1 MHITELHPELWQRL
15 QERRGQ
21 LPHALLFTGRR
32 GIGKLALAET
42 WIASL
47 LCEQPQSNGLACG
60 HCLACNWLGQGNH
73 PDFRRLQPDALN
85 DADDGKDDKSDKSA
99 DDGAPKKGGQQI
111 TIEQVRAL
119 DDFLHVGTHRQGLRI
134 VLVHPA
140 EAMNRNTANAVLK
153 TLEEPPPDSLFIL
166 VTGAADQLL
175 PTIRSRCQRVDVPLP
190 APVQAEAWLA
200 ANGVNDPARWLSL
213 TGGAPLQ
220 AQAESGDTDLLQAV
234 LRALSQASQAP
245 LAAATALE
253 KTCKTAAVD
262 QAGVPPLQRLVEW
275 VQKWHHDLLLAAYH
289 QPARYF
295 RQEQKQLDQLARSS
309 DLRQLLGFG
318 KTLLGYRTQS
328 RTTVNVRLFLE
339 GLLQSYAQQFPQ
351 PGAAHG

>member
-15 QERRGQ
+15 HERRQQ
-21 LPHALLFTGRR
+21 LPHALLFSGRR

-47 LCEQPQSNGLACG
+47 LCEQPQSSGLACG
-60 HCLACNWLGQGNH
+60 QCLACNWLGQGNH
-73 PDFRRLQPDALN
+73 PDFRRLQPNAL
-85 DADDGKDDKSDKSA
+85 ADDEGKDEKSEKAA
-99 DDGAPKKGGQQI
+99 DDGAAKKGGQQI
-111 TIEQVRAL
+111 TIEQVRGL

-140 EAMNRNTANAVLK
+140 EAMNRSTANALLK

-175 PTIRSRCQRVDVPLP
+175 PTIRSRCQRVDIPLP
-190 APVQAEAWLA
+190 APAQAEAWLA
-200 ANGVNDPARWLSL
+200 AHGIGDPARWLAL

-220 AQAESGDTDLLQAV
+220 AQTESGDTDLLQAV
-234 LRALSQASQAP
+234 LRALNQASQTP

-253 KTCKTAAVD
+253 KTCKAAAVD

-275 VQKWHHDLLLAAYH
+275 VQKWHHDLLLAAYR

-295 RQEQKQLDQLARSS
+295 RQEQKQLDQLARAS
-309 DLRQLLGFG
+309 DLRQLLVFG
-318 KTLLGYRTQS
+318 KTLLSCRAQS
-328 RTTVNVRLFLE
+328 RSTVNVRLFLE
-339 GLLQSYAQQFPQ
+339 GLLQSYAQQFPL
-351 PGAAHG
+351 PGGTHG